1 MELLIELSTIA
12 AAGALTSV
20 GLDTLRQRVDTSTWY
35 GAVLHSPQYA
45 RWLALVS
52 SAALA
57 TVAAY
62 LAQTLGG
69 PAADPA
75 VSAAWAAV
83 ASQAVHAIRHLPTA
97 PVQGEG
103 Q

>member
-1 MELLIELSTIA
+1 MELLLELSTIT
-12 AAGALTSV
+12 AAGALTSI
-20 GLDTLRQRVDTSTWY
+20 GLDMLRQRVDTSTWY
-35 GAVLHSPQYA
+35 GAMLYSPQYA

-62 LAQTLGG
+62 LAQALGG
-69 PAADPA
+69 PDANPS

-83 ASQAVHAIRHLPTA
+83 ASQAVHAIRHLSTTPIY
-97 PVQGEG
+97 GES